1 MLPYI
6 MTAFENA
13 SPLEW
18 DSDETS
24 VTLKPLYDHER
35 GTGNRQLT
43 HWHVKLCA
51 KTGTVLTLFI
61 PPAEN
66 IYGGKRVNAFVPRIA
81 SVYSADGKTW
91 TPFIFERD
99 TDGSLAARITMPA
112 DEVFIARAVP
122 YTTAHL
128 SSLVSRI
135 QSDKRVSIQSIGQSV
150 EGRDIP
156 MITLRGGTKSILVRG
171 RAHPWESGGSH
182 FIDGIIEEALR
193 SPDVLASATVHILP
207 MAGIDG
213 VVRGTT
219 RFNGNGLD
227 LNRGFGKEHR
237 FADGAPENLALMRWI
252 EERARANELPVFAMD
267 LHDDDYGNIHV
278 GETGKDAA
286 FDARMKTLDA
296 LMRKYTYY
304 TEGLATGISNGTFG
318 AGLKAMFGFDAVI
331 YELNTNWLPA
341 VNAVPLDTTWREFG
355 ARFAAMLP
363 ELMREAYR

>member
-13 SPLEW
+13 SPMEW
-18 DSDETS
+18 ESDETS
-24 VTLKPLYDHER
+24 VTLKPLFDHER

-43 HWHVKLCA
+43 HWHIKLCA
-51 KTGTVLTLFI
+51 KAGTALTLFI

-81 SVYSADGKTW
+81 SVHSADGKTW
-91 TPFIFERD
+91 TPFVFERD
-99 TDGSLAARITMPA
+99 TDGSLAAKMTMPA
-112 DEVFIARAVP
+112 DEIFIARAVP

-128 SSLVSRI
+128 SSLIARI
-135 QSDKRVSIQSIGQSV
+135 SHDKRMTVSTIGKSA
-150 EGRDIP
+150 EGRDLT
-156 MITLRGGTKSILVRG
+156 MITLSGGPKRILIRG
-171 RAHPWESGGSH
+171 RAHPWESGGSW
-182 FIDGIIEEALR
+182 FIDGIIEGALAD
-193 SPDVLASATVHILP
+193 PAVLAAVSIDIMP

-219 RFNGNGLD
+219 RFNSNGFD
-227 LNRGFGKEHR
+227 LNRGFKHDHT
-237 FADGAPENLALMRWI
+237 FADGAPENLAVIRWL
-252 EERARANELPVFAMD
+252 EEHAKKDALPVFAMD

-278 GETGKDAA
+278 GETGRDAA
-286 FDARMKTLDA
+286 FDERMQRLDA

-304 TEGLATGISNGTFG
+304 TEGLATGISTGTFG

-331 YELNTNWLPA
+331 YELNTNWLSA
-341 VNAVPLDTTWREFG
+341 VRAVPTDTTWREFG

-363 ELMREAYR
+363 EFSALYR